1 MPESLWLAVSWVIS
15 VIGMGWFALAIEAH
29 WQQVFAAVE
38 LSSSTRRALRL
49 LGAIALALS
58 LAACFIADHPSMAP
72 LVWFMGL
79 AASALLIAFLL
90 AWRPQLLAVLVLRRS
105 SPAAARSH
113 STGTD
118 SSGRR
123 IS

>member
-1 MPESLWLAVSWVIS
+1 VPESLWLAVSILVS
-15 VIGMGWFALAIEAH
+15 VIGMGWFALAIKAH
-29 WQQVFAAVE
+29 WQQVFGAD
-38 LSSSTRRALRL
+38 LRPSTRRALRL
-49 LGAIALALS
+49 LGAVALALS

-79 AASALLIAFLL
+79 AGSALLIAFAL
-90 AWRPQLLAVLVLRRS
+90 AWRPQLLAVLVLRRAN
-105 SPAAARSH
+105 PAAARSR

-123 IS
+123 FS